1 MVVVTTHLQY
11 RLLLLK
17 LVDLVVVVVLLD
29 LQHLLGL
36 AILPQLHHPKDS
48 LVVKEITVIHTQEV
62 AVVVP
67 VLLV

>member
-1 MVVVTTHLQY
+1 MVVATTQFQH
-11 RLLLLK
+11 RILLLN

-36 AILPQLHHPKDS
+36 AILPQLHHLKDS
-48 LVVKEITVIHTQEV
+48 LVVKEITVIHTQEEV
-62 AVVVP
+62 VVVP